1 MYARNLRNMKYH
13 RKQVLDHFSNKLLE
27 NFKHYCRTY
36 KEPPE
41 LDQFITYLI
50 DRDFITKSTISEY
63 TITETFEELY
73 YSNDM
78 QKTKT
83 VEVLASKLNLT
94 PRSIWNVLK
103 KNSIENPDT
112 EKKQTPKRSNNYDN

>member
-1 MYARNLRNMKYH
+1 MKYH
-13 RKQVLDHFSNKLLE
+13 RKQVLDQFSNKLLE
-27 NFKHYCRTY
+27 NFKLYCRTY
-36 KEPPE
+36 KESPD
-41 LDQFITYLI
+41 LDQLITYLI
-50 DRDFITKSTISEY
+50 DRDFISNSTISQY

-83 VEVLASKLNLT
+83 VEALASKLNLT

-103 KNSIENPDT
+103 RNSIESPDA
-112 EKKQTPKRSNNYDN
+112 EKKQRLKRSKNQDN